1 MEDVA
6 VRIFNLLKQKNIEQK
21 EFANILGTT
30 DKKVSAWKT
39 GRSKTYR
46 DCLPQIASVLG
57 TSVEYLLTGKTH
69 SEASNTSSP
78 ASPALQRLSEALEE
92 LNEEGREK
100 LLDYAAD
107 LVASGRYKK
116 ADPARLGQK
125 A

>member
-1 MEDVA
+1 MDTVS
-6 VRIFNLLKQKNIEQK
+6 RIFELADQKFKEQK
-21 EFANILGTT
+21 DFSEALGIDPTI
-30 DKKVSAWKT
+30 VSRWRKGKAESYNK
-39 GRSKTYR
+39 Y
-46 DCLPQIASVLG
+46 LQQIATVLG
-57 TSVEYLLTGKTH
+57 TSVEYLLTGKTQLE
-69 SEASNTSSP
+69 SLNTSSP

-116 ADPARLGQK
+116 DDPARLGKK